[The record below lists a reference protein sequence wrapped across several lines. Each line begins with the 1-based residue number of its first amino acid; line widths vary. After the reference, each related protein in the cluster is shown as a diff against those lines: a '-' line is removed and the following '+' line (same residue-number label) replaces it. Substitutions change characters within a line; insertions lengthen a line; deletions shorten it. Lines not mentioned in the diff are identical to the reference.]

1 MNTPA
6 AYIAISITALLIVAL
21 LVFILVRGKRENRLT
36 TLAGLAFAFVLAGI
50 IFGEDRWLGYSLMG
64 IGIILAVIDIVRRA
78 GKKA

>member
-1 MNTPA
+1 MNTPP

-21 LVFILVRGKRENRLT
+21 LVFILARGKRENRLT